1 MTFLDPRYFGADQAG
16 ARLDSA
22 MVAVYAR
29 MLLASLPSRIFEQQ
43 ANIGERYRM
52 GGCSPLAA
60 QRKAQ

>member
-1 MTFLDPRYFGADQAG
+1 MTILDPRYFGADQAG

-22 MVAVYAR
+22 MVVGHAR
-29 MLLASLPSRIFEQQ
+29 MLPPSLPFRIFEQQ

-52 GGCSPLAA
+52 CGGSPQPA

>member
-1 MTFLDPRYFGADQAG
+1 MTILDPRYFGADQAG

-22 MVAVYAR
+22 MVAVHAR
-29 MLLASLPSRIFEQQ
+29 TLLASLPSRIFEQQ

-52 GGCSPLAA
+52 CGCSPQAA